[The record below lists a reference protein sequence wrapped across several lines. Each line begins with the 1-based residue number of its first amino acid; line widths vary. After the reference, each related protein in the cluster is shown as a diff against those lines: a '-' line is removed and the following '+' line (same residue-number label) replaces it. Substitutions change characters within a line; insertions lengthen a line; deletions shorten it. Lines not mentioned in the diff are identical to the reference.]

1 MKIDTFKTEE
11 WMNKYEKYARYDMT
25 CTCVNSFSL
34 EELFKFTGT
43 DLSGLLNTT
52 LDYGDITGSGELKS
66 LIAGLY
72 LNKTPDNVTVIVGT
86 IGANQLVYLSL
97 LEKGDEVICV
107 IPTYQQHYSIPKQ
120 IGADVKL
127 LKLKEEL
134 DWHIDFEELKSLI
147 TEKTKMIILNNPN
160 NPTGSVM
167 SYDEL
172 RELVSIADSHGIYV
186 LCDEVYRGLNH
197 YETDNKISIADIYD
211 KGIST
216 SSLSKTYSLAGI
228 RVGYVVAN
236 KEIVSE
242 INHQRQ
248 YNTISV
254 SRIDDYIGCIALRNK
269 DKIIKRNLKTITEGK
284 KVLMAWVDSRE
295 DFSVVEPKA
304 GTTAFLKYDFG
315 MNSEEF
321 SERLFKDTGVL
332 FLPGEAFEF
341 DNHLRIGYCGN
352 ADNLKEGLGITSEW
366 LDKNLKPAGIN

>member
-11 WMNKYEKYARYDMT
+11 WMNKYEKYAKYDMT

-34 EELFKFTGT
+34 EELFKLTET
-43 DLSGLLNTT
+43 DLSDFLKTT
-52 LDYGDITGSGELKS
+52 LDYGDITGSDELKR
-66 LIAGLY
+66 LISGLY
-72 LNKTPDNVTVIVGT
+72 LNKTPDNVTVTIGT

-107 IPTYQQHYSIPKQ
+107 IPTYQQHYSVPKQ
-120 IGADVKL
+120 LGAEVKL

-134 DWHIDFEELKSLI
+134 NWHIDFDELKNLI
-147 TEKTKMIILNNPN
+147 TDKTKMIILNNPN

-172 RELVSIADSHGIYV
+172 HELTAIADKYGIYV
-186 LCDEVYRGLNH
+186 LCDEVYKGLNH

-211 KGIST
+211 RGIST

-228 RVGYVVAN
+228 RVGYVVSN
-236 KEIVSE
+236 KAIIDE

-254 SRIDDYIGCIALRNK
+254 SRIDDYIACIALRNG
-269 DKIIKRNLKTITEGK
+269 DKIIKRNLKTILEGK
-284 KVLMAWVDSRE
+284 KVLMEWINSRD

-304 GTTAFLKYDFG
+304 GTTAFLKYNFN
-315 MNSEEF
+315 MNSTEF
-321 SERLFKDTGVL
+321 SEQLFKDTSIL

-341 DNHLRIGYCGN
+341 DKHLRIGYCG
-352 ADNLKEGLGITSEW
+352 DIENLREGLNITSNW
-366 LDKNLKPAGIN
+366 LDKNLKTAGIN